1 MANDFDLRD
10 WIASSN
16 QTRQGLKRG
25 LGPLIALSII
35 VMVANRSAG
44 LMMLF
49 VTGVIAVAGFW
60 VLASHI
66 ADWERQLALNEQR
79 AKRGDAITAT
89 RMATRA
95 PARS

>member
-10 WIASSN
+10 WIESSK
-16 QTRQGLKRG
+16 QTRHGLKRG
-25 LGPLIALSII
+25 LLPLVALSII

-66 ADWERQLALNEQR
+66 ADWERQLALNHQR
-79 AKRGDAITAT
+79 TRRAEPVTAT
-89 RMATRA
+89 RTATAA

>member
-1 MANDFDLRD
+1 MANDYDLRAF
-10 WIASSN
+10 IESSK

-25 LGPLIALSII
+25 LGPLVALSII

-66 ADWERQLALNEQR
+66 ADWERQLALNQQR
-79 AKRGDAITAT
+79 SR
-89 RMATRA
+89 
-95 PARS
+95 RS